1 MPSSPQST
9 VRSPRQRQTF
19 RVADF
24 ERRTADFDAKGLSL
38 ILLAFFLPLA
48 IYLSVLGLL
57 NRRRHPL
64 LVSGMWDGIGLL
76 FGVSGFLFFVGPAIF
91 SSISERWRL
100 TWLLGKGDMP
110 LAGPD
115 GAWQFWVFLSIVYFV
130 LVVAGS
136 AFYLWRQRH
145 LTAVYNAEAAQIDR
159 ALTQICDELGLNP
172 VRSGGLFLFGMS
184 LDLSGERRGA
194 TIQAPH
200 YLPTGVRVSAGQL
213 ETSPVSAAKEVADVT
228 VLEQTAILELDSF
241 PLMRH
246 VTLRWD
252 PADCPLRQVIEAE
265 LARRLAQMPS
275 GHSMLGGWLLTLGG
289 LLLAFVMAGAF
300 LVFLINIVNR

>member
-1 MPSSPQST
+1 
-9 VRSPRQRQTF
+9 
-19 RVADF
+19 
-24 ERRTADFDAKGLSL
+24 L

-64 LVSGMWDGIGLL
+64 LLSGVWDGIGLL

-115 GAWQFWVFLSIVYFV
+115 GVWQFWVFLSIVYFV

-145 LTAVYNAEAAQIDR
+145 LTAVYNADVAQIDR
-159 ALTQICDELGLNP
+159 ALTQICEELGLNP

-184 LDLSGERRGA
+184 LGLSGERRGGS

-213 ETSPVSAAKEVADVT
+213 ETSSVSAAKEVADVT

-252 PADCPLRQVIEAE
+252 PADCPLRQVVEAE

-275 GHSMLGGWLLTLGG
+275 EDNMLGGWLLVLAG
-289 LLLAFVMAGAF
+289 LLLTFVMAGSF
-300 LVFLINIVNR
+300 LLILINLYR

>member
-1 MPSSPQST
+1 VLWT
-9 VRSPRQRQTF
+9 
-19 RVADF
+19 AD
-24 ERRTADFDAKGLSL
+24 EELRTADFDAKGLSL

-48 IYLSVLGLL
+48 IYLTVLGLL

-64 LVSGMWDGIGLL
+64 LVSGVWDGIGLL
-76 FGVSGFLFFVGPAIF
+76 FGVSGFLFFAGPAVF
-91 SSISERWRL
+91 SSLSERWRL
-100 TWLLGKGDMP
+100 KWLLGKGDAP

-130 LVVAGS
+130 LVVAGA

-145 LTAVYNAEAAQIDR
+145 LTSIYNADLRQIDQ

-172 VRSGGLFLFGMS
+172 VRSGGMLLFGLS
-184 LDLSGERRGA
+184 LGLPGERRGGE
-194 TIQAPH
+194 TLQAPH
-200 YLPTGVRVSAGQL
+200 YLPTGLRASRGHL
-213 ETSPVSAAKEVADVT
+213 ETEAASPVKGPADTT

-252 PADCPLRQVIEAE
+252 PADGPLRQVVETE
-265 LARRLAQMPS
+265 LARRLAQLPS
-275 GHSMLGGWLLTLGG
+275 GESMLGGCLLTLGC
-289 LLLAFVMAGAF
+289 LLLAFVMAG
-300 LVFLINIVNR
+300 VFLIFLINLIP